1 MLKQNDIFAHNFIT
15 ASNVISV
22 LKKFLVILIL
32 FIFSTSVNAQ
42 QSDGYGIHLPK
53 FYKKKIHFG
62 FTITGNSADFRINP
76 RPNSLLPDTVIGDS
90 RFRVKTVYSQSQP
103 GFAIGLVSDA
113 RLHEYVRLRFTPNIS
128 FGTRKI
134 QYTLNTPDRDSAKIF
149 EKTVESVFLI
159 FPMEAKIQSKRL
171 GNFSA
176 YVIGGGGYSLDLSA
190 RKKAGAGGA
199 NQLDDNVKLLRDD
212 FFYSAGAGT
221 DFYLQY
227 FKLGL
232 ELKLL
237 IGTRDLLKHENS
249 VFTNSI
255 DKVRSRM
262 VVFSI
267 TFEG

>member
-1 MLKQNDIFAHNFIT
+1 LFSA
-15 ASNVISV
+15 
-22 LKKFLVILIL
+22 LV
-32 FIFSTSVNAQ
+32 FSQ
-42 QSDGYGIHLPK
+42 ESDGYGVNLRP
-53 FYKKKIHFG
+53 FYKQKIHFG
-62 FTITGNSADFRINP
+62 FTIAGNNTDFRLNP
-76 RPNSLLPDTVIGDS
+76 KPNSLLPDTIINGS
-90 RFRVKTVYSQSQP
+90 RYDVKTVYSKPSK
-103 GFAIGLVSDA
+103 GFAIGLVSDV
-113 RLHEYVRLRFTPNIS
+113 RLFEYVRLRFTPNIS

-134 QYTLNTPDRDSAKIF
+134 QYTLATADRDSFKIF

-159 FPMEAKIQSKRL
+159 FPMEVKVQSKRL
-171 GNFSA
+171 GNFST
-176 YVIGGGGYSLDLSA
+176 YVIGGGGYSLDLSS
-190 RKKAGAGGA
+190 RKKAGSASSGRGP

-212 FFYSAGAGT
+212 YFYSAGAGT

-237 IGTRDLLKHENS
+237 IGTRNLLKVENS

-255 DKVRSRM
+255 DKIRSRM

>member
-1 MLKQNDIFAHNFIT
+1 MSLYVHSQE
-15 ASNVISV
+15 
-22 LKKFLVILIL
+22 
-32 FIFSTSVNAQ
+32 
-42 QSDGYGIHLPK
+42 SDGYGVHLPK
-53 FYKKKIHFG
+53 FYKQKLHFG
-62 FTITGNSADFRINP
+62 FTIAGNNSDFRLNP
-76 RPNSLLPDTVIGDS
+76 VPNTQFPDTVIRTS
-90 RFRVKTVYSQSQP
+90 RYHVKTVYSKASK

-113 RLHEYVRLRFTPNIS
+113 RLFEYVRLRFTPNIS

-134 QYTLNTPDRDSAKIF
+134 EYSLATADRDSFKVF
-149 EKTVESVFLI
+149 QKTVESVFLI
-159 FPMEAKIQSKRL
+159 FPVEMKIQSKRM
-171 GNFSA
+171 GNFGA

-190 RKKAGAGGA
+190 RKKAGSAATGGP
-199 NQLDDNVKLLRDD
+199 NQLDDNVKVLRDD
-212 FFYSAGAGT
+212 YFYSAGAGT

-237 IGTRDLLKHENS
+237 IGTKNLLKKENS

-255 DKVRSRM
+255 DKIRSRM